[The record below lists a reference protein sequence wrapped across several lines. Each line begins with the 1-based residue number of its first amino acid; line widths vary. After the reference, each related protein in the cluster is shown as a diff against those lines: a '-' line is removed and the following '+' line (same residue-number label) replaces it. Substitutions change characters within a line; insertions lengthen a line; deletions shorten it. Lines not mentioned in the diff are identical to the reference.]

1 MEENKPDPIIMK
13 LLNMNPDTYYWYIR
27 RIQKQDTIIWDK
39 VHIDLAKYRATQ
51 FIQSLEECYY
61 LNRKID

>member
-39 VHIDLAKYRATQ
+39 SPHRPCEV
-51 FIQSLEECYY
+51 
-61 LNRKID
+61 